1 MLLEKELREREVMC
15 VKREED
21 LASCIVNVTERES
34 SCSWREVEVERGI
47 RQVTEDGDARLK
59 EREQLNLGGLLE
71 IEG

>member
-1 MLLEKELREREVMC
+1 MC

-21 LASCIVNVTERES
+21 LVSRIVNITECES